1 MCSQRTGVNSSGLTG
16 HVRGKKEKIRA
27 GDKTGAMR
35 GWNGAMK
42 KTMMVLLAQVSVL
55 HGWVPTGSA
64 PFPWLR
70 PAGMRATGA
79 GGYARRVPG
88 RCTPLTMVAISRGLP
103 PPPPPKRQ
111 RDFEKV
117 KELQTEA
124 EIEKLMWEEKQ
135 GRTKAQKGRTTA
147 FHADDEDD
155 DMDLVPREGLFYHD
169 KNGNLR
175 RMKFAFDLEKGEG
188 ELEAD
193 EIYYDFM
200 GQDADSQ
207 LAWKGDEE
215 WDEWRKRASDWMFFD
230 NARVY
235 VKGGDGGDGEVA
247 YRREAHVS
255 MGGPFG
261 GTGGAGGDV
270 IFVAD
275 EGDNTLASVRANLHM
290 IAKSGGRGQGKAKTT
305 ANADD
310 HVVRV
315 PLGTIVRD
323 EKTGVLLGDMSTPGQ
338 TLRVANGGR
347 GGRGNWELAN
357 SKNSVPDFAEL
368 GEKGQGRW
376 LDLQL
381 KLLADVGVVGVPNAG
396 KSSVLASVTNAK
408 PKIADYPFTTVVP
421 NLGVCQLPG
430 AERRTLV
437 LADIPGLLEGAHQ
450 GVGLGQAFLRHIE
463 RCRVLL
469 HVIDG
474 TSQVQVLLVPVK
486 QVPVQQ

>member
-1 MCSQRTGVNSSGLTG
+1 
-16 HVRGKKEKIRA
+16 
-27 GDKTGAMR
+27 
-35 GWNGAMK
+35 
-42 KTMMVLLAQVSVL
+42 
-55 HGWVPTGSA
+55 
-64 PFPWLR
+64 
-70 PAGMRATGA
+70 
-79 GGYARRVPG
+79 
-88 RCTPLTMVAISRGLP
+88 
-103 PPPPPKRQ
+103 
-111 RDFEKV
+111 
-117 KELQTEA
+117 
-124 EIEKLMWEEKQ
+124 
-135 GRTKAQKGRTTA
+135 
-147 FHADDEDD
+147 
-155 DMDLVPREGLFYHD
+155 
-169 KNGNLR
+169 
-175 RMKFAFDLEKGEG
+175 
-188 ELEAD
+188 
-193 EIYYDFM
+193 
-200 GQDADSQ
+200 
-207 LAWKGDEE
+207 
-215 WDEWRKRASDWMFFD
+215 
-230 NARVY
+230 
-235 VKGGDGGDGEVA
+235 
-247 YRREAHVS
+247 
-255 MGGPFG
+255 
-261 GTGGAGGDV
+261 
-270 IFVAD
+270 
-275 EGDNTLASVRANLHM
+275 M

-474 TSQVQVLLVPVK
+474 TSQVQVLLVPVQ